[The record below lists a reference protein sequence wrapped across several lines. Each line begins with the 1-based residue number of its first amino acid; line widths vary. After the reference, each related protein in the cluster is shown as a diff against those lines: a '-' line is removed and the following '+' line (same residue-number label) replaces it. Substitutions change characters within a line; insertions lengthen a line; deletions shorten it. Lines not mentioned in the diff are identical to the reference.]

1 MSGYLIAG
9 SIVIV
14 VTLLAALWLRAR
26 ALRADALQAKSELA
40 IDTLMRSPL
49 PFELDTR
56 PGAFEDDDRT
66 APGYLTAPETDLP
79 KWATSGSRH

>member
-9 SIVIV
+9 LVVIAI
-14 VTLLAALWLRAR
+14 TLLAALWLRAR
-26 ALRADALQAKSELA
+26 ALRADAMQAERERA
-40 IDTLMRSPL
+40 IDTLLRGPL

-56 PGAFEDDDRT
+56 PGALEDDHT
-66 APGYLTAPETDLP
+66 APGYLTAAETDLP